1 MRKIGSKSF
10 SQIKDVTCI
19 EILSKSLTIGSGAFS
34 FCKKLTAVTFPN
46 ADHIKYESYSMTSTP
61 DEMKIMVKKEAILEG
76 EGLDECVSKI
86 SYIEKETAS
95 RRNSDDNDHLSELEN
110 ENSNLKKYASYLK
123 SHLRKD
129 EKVVSFNDFMNASDE
144 YDTEDEEEPER
155 HPFVGPDDE
164 EFHQVVSKIGEG
176 GTRDVYKII
185 DERTGEAICKKVM
198 KECREEAAFK
208 TLKNSLKELEAGMNI
223 RHPCICEAIG
233 YSTHERLPEV
243 GTKNQQKKKTTIALF
258 FELLPFSVEDVIK
271 KGLLSNTLKVRI
283 AVEVAFGMSHLH
295 SLGMIHRDLKLGNIM
310 MNSVFDSKIIDFGL
324 VHISDISMTE
334 SSMTKGIGTLAY
346 MSPEMVNEEDYD
358 NKTDVY
364 SYGIVLFKLFSER
377 LPKQSMR
384 DRMNNVPMGYPT
396 ESDEISKYRI
406 RLIRRCTKFEAERRP
421 TFDDI
426 IDDLFSH
433 NFGLAPEVDVKV
445 ITQRFNIIRKR
456 NSKRK
461 RSKIK

>member
-1 MRKIGSKSF
+1 
-10 SQIKDVTCI
+10 
-19 EILSKSLTIGSGAFS
+19 
-34 FCKKLTAVTFPN
+34 
-46 ADHIKYESYSMTSTP
+46 
-61 DEMKIMVKKEAILEG
+61 
-76 EGLDECVSKI
+76 
-86 SYIEKETAS
+86 
-95 RRNSDDNDHLSELEN
+95 
-110 ENSNLKKYASYLK
+110 
-123 SHLRKD
+123 
-129 EKVVSFNDFMNASDE
+129 
-144 YDTEDEEEPER
+144 
-155 HPFVGPDDE
+155 
-164 EFHQVVSKIGEG
+164 
-176 GTRDVYKII
+176 
-185 DERTGEAICKKVM
+185 
-198 KECREEAAFK
+198 
-208 TLKNSLKELEAGMNI
+208 
-223 RHPCICEAIG
+223 
-233 YSTHERLPEV
+233 
-243 GTKNQQKKKTTIALF
+243 
-258 FELLPFSVEDVIK
+258 
-271 KGLLSNTLKVRI
+271 
-283 AVEVAFGMSHLH
+283 
-295 SLGMIHRDLKLGNIM
+295 M

-358 NKTDVY
+358 NKTYVY